1 MQEGGREVQNHDN
14 QASMKTKFFMLWLFA
29 VISASLSAQSPCW
42 QQANAMEEETLS
54 KVYNESCV
62 STQWVEGSRF
72 IVYCQYGKQ
81 YIVDA
86 RSGKRETLMVDAEDF
101 VRQTI
106 CLTGDTT
113 LKASTIRLYGLS
125 MRGGDTKR
133 IYWAYRGKHL
143 VYDRTSGS
151 LSIDKAWTDEKKSLR
166 HLKANS
172 QSTTFDS
179 LYTMLGDA
187 YNLHIRDNRT
197 GVVRQITTDGIDF
210 ASYCYRSK
218 DNTLREGS
226 AAGRW
231 HGHVYLDFVQDDSKV
246 GDLYIIDGL
255 SGERPKLRTKKMPL
269 PNETNVRQFK
279 LFRYDADTGEG
290 QCLSLSQFK
299 DPTIK
304 LCYADTGDW
313 LFFTRRNRGVDTLDL
328 CKLHIPT
335 GEIRLVLREVCK
347 PHLNVSL
354 FAYHVLNGG
363 KEILWWSERT
373 GRGNWYLYDGDG
385 KLKRRVSHGDDL
397 VADRIERIDTFVRKI
412 IFLGHGQ
419 EQCADPS
426 YTHYYMASLDGGW
439 QSLLTPGDGTHELNI
454 SPDGCYAID
463 TYSRMDLPPVY
474 QALDLS
480 APGKAHVF
488 ARQADVGLL
497 QCGWKPPLLVNV
509 PAADGKTSL
518 YGVMYVPT
526 HLDKNKKYPII
537 SNPYPGP
544 QDDQIPRRFT
554 LDDNGNQSLAELG
567 FVVVNVQPR
576 GSSPLRGH
584 DFYCYGYGNLRDY
597 PLADDKH
604 TIETLAS
611 RYTFM
616 DLDRVGIYG
625 HSGGGFMAAAAILTY
640 PDFYKVAVAASGNH
654 DNNQYIQWWGETFHG
669 LTKRGG
675 IPTNMEL
682 AGNLK
687 GRLMLITGDVDDNV
701 PWVSTL
707 RLADTLIK
715 KGKRFDMMVLPGKDH
730 GVWSTYYQN
739 LIRYYFLEN
748 LVRPTPRDINI
759 IDHK

>member
-1 MQEGGREVQNHDN
+1 MN
-14 QASMKTKFFMLWLFA
+14 TKYIMLWLLA
-29 VISASLSAQSPCW
+29 SVSASLSAQVSCW
-42 QQANAMEEETLS
+42 QQAKAMEEETLS
-54 KVYNESCV
+54 KVYTESSV

-72 IVYCQYGKQ
+72 MVYSQYGKHH
-81 YIVDA
+81 IVDT
-86 RSGKRETLMVDAEDF
+86 RSGKQATLVADADAF
-101 VRQTI
+101 ARQAAR
-106 CLTGDTT
+106 LTGDTA
-113 LKASTIRLYGLS
+113 LKASTLRLYGLS
-125 MRGGDTKR
+125 MRGGDTRR
-133 IYWAYRGKHL
+133 IYWTHRGKHL
-143 VYDRTSGS
+143 VYDRAAGT
-151 LSIDKAWTDEKKSLR
+151 LAIDKAWTERKKSR
-166 HLKANS
+166 GRFSHDS
-172 QSTTFDS
+172 RSTTTDS

-187 YNLHIRDNRT
+187 YNLHVRDNRT
-197 GVVRQITTDGIDF
+197 GKVRQITTDGKDF

-218 DNTLREGS
+218 DNTLREGA

-246 GDLYIIDGL
+246 GDLYLIDGL
-255 SGERPKLRTKKMPL
+255 SGDRPKLRTKRMPL
-269 PNETNVRQFK
+269 PNQTNVRQFK

-290 QCLSLSQFK
+290 QCLPISPFK

-304 LCYADTGDW
+304 LSYADTGDW
-313 LFFTRRNRGVDTLDL
+313 LFFTRRNRAVDTLDL

-335 GEIRLVLREVCK
+335 GEIRLVIREVCK

-354 FAYHVLNGG
+354 FAYHIINGG

-373 GRGNWYLYDGDG
+373 GRGNWYLYDSDG
-385 KLKRRVSHGDDL
+385 KLKRRVSQGENL
-397 VADRIERIDTFVRKI
+397 VADRIDRIDTLARKI
-412 IFLGHGQ
+412 IFLGHGK
-419 EQCADPS
+419 EQCSDPS
-426 YTHYYMASLDGGW
+426 YTHYYIASLDGGG
-439 QSLLTPGDGTHELNI
+439 QRLLTPGDGTHELNM
-454 SPDGCYAID
+454 SPDGRYAID

-474 QALDLS
+474 QTVDLRN
-480 APGKAHVF
+480 PGKAHVF
-488 ARQADVGLL
+488 TRQTDAELRRR
-497 QCGWKPPLLVNV
+497 GWRPPLLVNV
-509 PAADGKTSL
+509 PSADGTTSL

-526 HLDKNKKYPII
+526 NLDKTKKYPVV

-604 TIETLAS
+604 TIETLAT
-611 RYTFM
+611 RHPYI

-669 LTKRGG
+669 LTKLGG
-675 IPTNMEL
+675 IPTNMQL

-687 GRLMLITGDVDDNV
+687 GRLMLVTGDVDDNV

-707 RLADTLIK
+707 RLADALIK
-715 KGKRFDMMVLPGKDH
+715 QGKRFDMMVLPGKDH
-730 GVWSTYYQN
+730 GVWSPYYQN

-748 LVRPTPRDINI
+748 LMRPTPRDINI
-759 IDHK
+759 IDHKQ